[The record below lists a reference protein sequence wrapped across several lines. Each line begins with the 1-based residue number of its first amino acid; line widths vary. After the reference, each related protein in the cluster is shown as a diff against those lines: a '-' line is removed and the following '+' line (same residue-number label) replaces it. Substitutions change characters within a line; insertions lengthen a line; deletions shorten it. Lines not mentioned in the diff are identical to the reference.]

1 MCKFMKERVKRLA
14 ELLSENEAMLITS
27 NQNRFYFTGFPS
39 SAGMVVITHGE
50 ARLFIDFRYYEKA
63 KKSVDSCSVVMATR
77 AFKQVADFLVLRKID
92 TLYTETGNISVDEL
106 KNLKSAMPKV
116 NVSDDNRFYKE
127 ILSMRSVKSETEIQN
142 IKKAQS
148 FTDETFS
155 YILSRIEAGRT
166 EKDIMLDMEFYMR
179 RLGSEG
185 IAFDFIVAS
194 GENTSLPHAVPTDR
208 VVQNGDFVTMDFG
221 AVFNGYRSDMTR
233 TVAVGYVSEEQK
245 DVYATVLNAQRAAF
259 DAIKIGAKCCD
270 VDKAARNVIAEAGYG
285 KCFGHAL
292 GHSVG
297 IDIHEGPNFSPSCKE
312 TVKAGYVITVEPG
325 IYIENKFG
333 VRIED
338 MAVITPNGSVDITAS
353 EHNLIV
359 L

>member
-1 MCKFMKERVKRLA
+1 MQERVKKLA
-14 ELLSENEAMLITS
+14 SLLSENEAMLITS

-39 SAGMVVITHGE
+39 SAGMVVITRSE

-63 KKSVDSCSVVMATR
+63 KKSVNSCSVVMVTR
-77 AFKQVADFLVLRKID
+77 AFKQVADFLVLRKIN
-92 TLYTETGNISVDEL
+92 TLYVETGNVSIDEF
-106 KNLKSAMPKV
+106 KNIKSAMPKV
-116 NVSDDNRFYKE
+116 NVSEDERFYQE
-127 ILSMRSVKSETEIQN
+127 ILSMRSVKSENEIEN

-148 FTDETFS
+148 FTDNTFS

-208 VVQNGDFVTMDFG
+208 VIIRGDFITMDFG

-233 TVAVGYVSEEQK
+233 TVAVGNVTDEQAL
-245 DVYATVLNAQRAAF
+245 VYNTVLNAQAAAF
-259 DAIKIGAKCCD
+259 NAIKIGVKCCD
-270 VDKAARNVIAEAGYG
+270 IDKAARDVIANAGYG
-285 KCFGHAL
+285 KYFGHAL

-297 IDIHEGPNFSPSCKE
+297 IDIHEAPNFSPSCKE
-312 TVKAGYVITVEPG
+312 TVKAGNVITVEPG

-338 MAVITPNGSVDITAS
+338 MAVITPNGCEDITAS
-353 EHNLIV
+353 EHKLIV

>member
-1 MCKFMKERVKRLA
+1 MKERVKKL
-14 ELLSENEAMLITS
+14 EGLLLPNEAMLITS

-39 SAGMVVITHGE
+39 SAGMAVITHGE

-77 AFKQVADFLVLRKID
+77 VLKQIADFLVLRKID
-92 TLYTETGNISVDEL
+92 TVYTETGNISIDEL
-106 KNLKSAMPKV
+106 KSLRSAMPKV
-116 NVSDDNRFYKE
+116 NVSDDDRFYKE
-127 ILSMRSVKSETEIQN
+127 ILSMRSVKSENETGN

-166 EKDIMLDMEFYMR
+166 ERDIMLDMEFYMR

-185 IAFDFIVAS
+185 TAFDFIVAS

-208 VVQNGDFVTMDFG
+208 VVKNGDFVTMDFG

-233 TVAVGYVSEEQK
+233 TVAVGNVSEEQK
-245 DVYATVLNAQRAAF
+245 EVYNTVLNAQKAAF

-270 VDKAARNVIAEAGYG
+270 IDKAARDIITNAGYG
-285 KCFGHAL
+285 KYFGHAL

-297 IDIHEGPNFSPSCKE
+297 IDIHESPNFSPSCKE
-312 TVKAGYVITVEPG
+312 IVRAGNVITVEPG
-325 IYIENKFG
+325 IYIENEFG

-338 MAVITPNGSVDITAS
+338 MAVITPNGVLDITAS
-353 EHNLIV
+353 EHKLIV

>member
-1 MCKFMKERVKRLA
+1 MQERVKRLA
-14 ELLSENEAMLITS
+14 SLLSENEAMLITS

-39 SAGMVVITHGE
+39 SAGMVVITHSE
-50 ARLFIDFRYYEKA
+50 ARLFIDFRYCEKA
-63 KKSVDSCSVVMATR
+63 KKSVNSCSVVMATR
-77 AFKQVADFLVLRKID
+77 AFKQVADFLVLRKIN
-92 TLYTETGNISVDEL
+92 TLYVETGNVSIDEF
-106 KNLKSAMPKV
+106 KNIKSAMPKV
-116 NVSDDNRFYKE
+116 NVSEDERFYEE
-127 ILSMRSVKSETEIQN
+127 ILSMRSVKSEKEIEN

-148 FTDETFS
+148 FTDNTFS
-155 YILSRIEAGRT
+155 YILSRIEEGRT

-194 GENTSLPHAVPTDR
+194 GENTSLPHAVPTDKVIQR
-208 VVQNGDFVTMDFG
+208 GDFITMDFG

-233 TVAVGYVSEEQK
+233 TVAVGNVTDEQAI
-245 DVYATVLNAQRAAF
+245 VYNTVLNAQTAAF
-259 DAIKIGAKCCD
+259 NAIKIGVKCCD
-270 VDKAARNVIAEAGYG
+270 IDKAARDVITNAGYG
-285 KCFGHAL
+285 KYFGHAL

-297 IDIHEGPNFSPSCKE
+297 IDIHEAPNFSPGCKE
-312 TVKAGYVITVEPG
+312 TVKAGNVITVEPG

-338 MAVITPNGSVDITAS
+338 MAVITPNGCEDITAS
-353 EHNLIV
+353 EHKLIV